1 VQHGPTQ
8 LRLKRVDDRD
18 RRLKFLFRPRR
29 DVLED
34 VDVDFLNPEDEDDRR
49 LLIASEHPRFW
60 QAIEEGESEV
70 EIAGEPVSAELHLAM
85 HEIVANRILSDT
97 PKEFWET
104 ARRLSRQGYRRHDV
118 LHMLGTVVSD
128 EVYDTLKTG
137 KTHTDEEIRAA
148 LWRLPGDVA
157 PRRSTRHP
165 ERRRPR

>member
-1 VQHGPTQ
+1 M
-8 LRLKRVDDRD
+8 DDRD
-18 RRLKFLFRPRR
+18 RRLKFLFRRRR

-70 EIAGEPVSAELHLAM
+70 EIAGEPVNAELHLAM

-97 PKEFWET
+97 PKEFWEI
-104 ARRLSRQGYRRHDV
+104 ARRLSRQGYRSHDV
-118 LHMLGTVVSD
+118 LHMPGAVVSN
-128 EVYDTLKTG
+128 E
-137 KTHTDEEIRAA
+137 THTDEEILAA

-157 PRRSTRHP
+157 PKRSTQHPKRH
-165 ERRRPR
+165 RPG

>member
-1 VQHGPTQ
+1 MQHGPTQ
-8 LRLKRVDDRD
+8 LRLKPVDGRD
-18 RRLKFLFRPRR
+18 RRLKFLFRLRR

-85 HEIVANRILSDT
+85 HEIVANRILSDA

-104 ARRLSRQGYRRHDV
+104 ARRLSRQGYRRHDGAPHAGDSGQRRG
-118 LHMLGTVVSD
+118 LR
-128 EVYDTLKTG
+128 
-137 KTHTDEEIRAA
+137 RA
-148 LWRLPGDVA
+148 
-157 PRRSTRHP
+157 
-165 ERRRPR
+165 